1 MSIEEIT
8 RRWIRSADLEE
19 FDLAV
24 LQASQQHAVLVD
36 FWAEW
41 CAPCLVIAPVL
52 VQVIEQ
58 YAGAVTLV
66 KVEVDIGDNMR
77 LAGQYQV
84 RGFPTLLLF
93 REGAELGRFSGAKT
107 ATYIHDFLDE
117 HDIRPIR
124 D

>member
-8 RRWIRSADLEE
+8 RRWVRSVDLEE
-19 FDLAV
+19 FDQAV

-66 KVEVDIGDNMR
+66 KVEVDIADNMK

-84 RGFPTLLLF
+84 RGFPTLMLF

-117 HDIRPIR
+117 HGIQPAR

>member
-1 MSIEEIT
+1 MRIEEIT
-8 RRWIRSADLEE
+8 RRWISSVDFDE
-19 FDLAV
+19 FDQAV
-24 LQASQQHAVLVD
+24 LQASRQHAVLVD

-52 VQVIEQ
+52 VQVMEQ

-66 KVEVDIGDNMR
+66 KVEIDIGDNMK
-77 LAGQYQV
+77 LAGRYGV
-84 RGFPTLLLF
+84 RGFPTLMLF

-107 ATYIHDFLDE
+107 ATYIHDFLDQ
-117 HDIRPIR
+117 HGIKPAR